1 MWEMGIFLVFAMTGF
16 HCWRTFCKVKLEIP
30 ISCLCYCLL
39 SNSEREAFF
48 IFIFL
53 IFYII
58 LERNLVFVGC

>member
-1 MWEMGIFLVFAMTGF
+1 MWEMGIFLVFAMMGF
-16 HCWRTFCKVKLEIP
+16 HYWCTFCKVKLEIP

-58 LERNLVFVGC
+58 WERNLVFVGC